1 MDVMTNDPE
10 TAKLRF
16 SVGGQTATLMIL
28 GDNLGKYDWINPEFF
43 AGKYP
48 IEYAARQI
56 LYFPALYTDTEMQGE
71 ANSEHVVN
79 LIAQMVEYGNN
90 EIIVAFD
97 CCDINVGF
105 LDAYIE
111 ALVNATPQASI
122 SFSNLGAQQY
132 AAVRLG

>member
-1 MDVMTNDPE
+1 
-10 TAKLRF
+10 
-16 SVGGQTATLMIL
+16 
-28 GDNLGKYDWINPEFF
+28 
-43 AGKYP
+43 
-48 IEYAARQI
+48 
-56 LYFPALYTDTEMQGE
+56 
-71 ANSEHVVN
+71 
-79 LIAQMVEYGNN
+79 MVEYGNN

-122 SFSNLGAQQY
+122 AFDTLGTQHY